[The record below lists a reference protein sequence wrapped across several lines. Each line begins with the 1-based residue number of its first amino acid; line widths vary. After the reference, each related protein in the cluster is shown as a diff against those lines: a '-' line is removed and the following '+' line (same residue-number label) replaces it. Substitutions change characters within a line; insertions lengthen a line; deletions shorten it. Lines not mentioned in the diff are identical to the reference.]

1 MEKYANKKLQKENS
15 RNYNAFST
23 FKRDRRGLA
32 KAIKVVFTGDF
43 NFCPF

>member
-15 RNYNAFST
+15 RNYNAF
-23 FKRDRRGLA
+23 KRDRRSLA
-32 KAIKVVFTGDF
+32 KAITVVFMDDF